1 MRRARVRDMVKRR
14 MSVSYIEDIDTL
26 FVHFDLKAGFYDL
39 ISEDDDHIWARYDEN
54 GKVIGFMID
63 GLKDLK
69 DLRGFELSDI
79 TREEVMRPA
88 DPLPEAQRAKDWTV
102 HMSLADDIRQYATI
116 HYIEP
121 ARRAGCDTVSIRAG
135 NVHEAMGLIRRVPA
149 VCDAMRAQKFM
160 DMANVKVES
169 ITGPKQSTTTT
180 FHCRI
185 L

>member
-1 MRRARVRDMVKRR
+1 
-14 MSVSYIEDIDTL
+14 MSVSYLEDIDTL
-26 FVHFDLKAGFYDL
+26 FVHFELKAGFYDL

-69 DLRGFELSDI
+69 DLHGFELSDI

-88 DPLPEAQRAKDWTV
+88 EPLPKAQRAKDWTE
-102 HMSLADDIRQYATI
+102 HMSLADDIRQYVAKR
-116 HYIEP
+116 YIEP
-121 ARRAGCDTVSIRAG
+121 ARREGRSAVSIRAG
-135 NVHEAMGLIRRVPA
+135 DVHKAMGLIRRVPA
-149 VCDAMRAQKFM
+149 VCDAMRAEKFM

-180 FHCRI
+180 FRCRI

>member
-1 MRRARVRDMVKRR
+1 
-14 MSVSYIEDIDTL
+14 MSVSYLEDIDTL
-26 FVHFDLKAGFYDL
+26 FVHFELKAGFYDL

-69 DLRGFELSDI
+69 DLRGVELADI

-88 DPLPEAQRAKDWTV
+88 EPLPKAQRAKDWTA
-102 HMSLADDIRQYATI
+102 HMSLADDIRQYAAT

-121 ARRAGCDTVSIRAG
+121 ARRAGCSAVSIRAG
-135 NVHEAMGLIRRVPA
+135 DVHKAMGLTSRVPA
-149 VCDAMRAQKFM
+149 VCDAMRAEKFM
-160 DMANVKVES
+160 YMANVKVES